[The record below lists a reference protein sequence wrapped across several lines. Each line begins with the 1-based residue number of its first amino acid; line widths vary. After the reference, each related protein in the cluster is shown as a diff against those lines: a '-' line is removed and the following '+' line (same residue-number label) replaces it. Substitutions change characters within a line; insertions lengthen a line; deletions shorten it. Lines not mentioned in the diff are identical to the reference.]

1 MVGNMYRI
9 CCFNV
14 VGVFAFC
21 FASSGTAEERV
32 MEEATGGGGNQTAYE
47 KENTPRIR
55 ARRDRA
61 QQSLAVKAFVEKFTV
76 IPQGGK
82 MALEMSSTRTAFDSR
97 SPETIITCLRW
108 CFVPKCLT
116 KGRTLHSWRIPKAKG
131 GCVAMINQHVAVEH
145 VLQSGLKMGDEI
157 RLEQNFLLENIAV
170 PKVLSGHALDY
181 CDHQARV
188 QPRLRRLGRER
199 AQD

>member
-47 KENTPRIR
+47 KENTPPIR

-82 MALEMSSTRTAFDSR
+82 MALEMSSTRMAFDSR
-97 SPETIITCLRW
+97 SPETIITCLRSRMTRSS
-108 CFVPKCLT
+108 VSMP
-116 KGRTLHSWRIPKAKG
+116 
-131 GCVAMINQHVAVEH
+131 
-145 VLQSGLKMGDEI
+145 
-157 RLEQNFLLENIAV
+157 
-170 PKVLSGHALDY
+170 VLSVQSTLKTSRFPKY
-181 CDHQARV
+181 CQDMLWTIAIIR
-188 QPRLRRLGRER
+188 RGSNLASRRLGRER